1 MTPEARLKHT
11 FLIWW
16 GPFLEG
22 ALWLCREFVDAEEPD
37 LGITYLAAFKFSI
50 DAMAGSA
57 TMLSRAEMSDVHKLL
72 EELRPEEFGAW
83 AVGSFVEA
91 TGIPRQSAKRCLDA
105 LVAKGLL
112 VEESGSF
119 YRLAAFTADLL
130 RVQKPCFGFC
140 RWLLAGPAFSSPGF
154 QVPQNGRVWGG
165 LIRQY
170 LAAFLAFAKSRRLHT
185 GPYTPVTIQAAIMLL
200 TQRALMDQLALDGLP
215 DDLGRATQAKLVL
228 PLFRGPFL
236 VRNVATLTG
245 MNVAKVRRSLHR
257 MENVDETMKS
267 IDPESFAIEG
277 KGLRVED
284 LGNHRLFYT
293 IEMEQR
299 LVQLQTLLLSH
310 LRNLPEAGTRLPPT
324 AAGSTA
330 QKTN

>member
-1 MTPEARLKHT
+1 
-11 FLIWW
+11 
-16 GPFLEG
+16 
-22 ALWLCREFVDAEEPD
+22 
-37 LGITYLAAFKFSI
+37 
-50 DAMAGSA
+50 
-57 TMLSRAEMSDVHKLL
+57 
-72 EELRPEEFGAW
+72 
-83 AVGSFVEA
+83 
-91 TGIPRQSAKRCLDA
+91 
-105 LVAKGLL
+105 
-112 VEESGSF
+112 
-119 YRLAAFTADLL
+119 
-130 RVQKPCFGFC
+130 
-140 RWLLAGPAFSSPGF
+140 
-154 QVPQNGRVWGG
+154 
-165 LIRQY
+165 
-170 LAAFLAFAKSRRLHT
+170 
-185 GPYTPVTIQAAIMLL
+185 MLL

-215 DDLGRATQAKLVL
+215 DDLTRSTQARLVL
-228 PLFRGPFL
+228 PLLRGPFL

-245 MNVAKVRRSLHR
+245 MNVAKVRRNLHR
-257 MENVDETMKS
+257 MENVDATMKS